1 MAWMVGI
8 MAVFAPLAVGVIV
21 EAPVE
26 PEHRASSEGT
36 VTETGSTATDLRWLA
51 ATWPFVRKSLP
62 PPPCRVVDL
71 GCGRLGG
78 FVPALRAEGF
88 DAEGVD
94 PEAPAGPHYRQ
105 VRFEEYDGRQPA
117 AAIVASTSLHQVSD
131 LDTVVD
137 LITQRLDPGGL
148 LVVMDGAWERLDEAT
163 AKWCFDRLAD
173 DEPNWLHQCRDE
185 WLASG
190 QTWEVYFDGWAHTE
204 GLHTGQDIL
213 RSLAARFD
221 TTLLAEAPILFPDL
235 DGVSAADEQAAIDS
249 GRIRPVAFRYVGRPK
264 SAD

>member
-1 MAWMVGI
+1 MT
-8 MAVFAPLAVGVIV
+8 
-21 EAPVE
+21 E
-26 PEHRASSEGT
+26 PD
-36 VTETGSTATDLRWLA
+36 STAADLRWLA
-51 ATWPFVRKSLP
+51 ATWPFVRQNM

-94 PEAPAGPHYRQ
+94 PEAPAGPHYHQ
-105 VRFEEYDGRQPA
+105 VRFEEYDARQPA

-148 LVVMDGAWERLDEAT
+148 LVVMDGAWERFDETT

-173 DEPNWLHQCRDE
+173 DEPNWLHQRRDE
-185 WLASG
+185 WLTSG
-190 QTWEVYFDGWAHTE
+190 KSWDVYFDGWARTE

-213 RSLAARFD
+213 RSLATRFD
-221 TTLLAEAPILFPDL
+221 TRLLAEAPILFPDL
-235 DGVSAADEQAAIDS
+235 DGVSAADEQAGIDS
-249 GRIRPVAFRYVGRPK
+249 GRIQAVAFRYVGRPK